1 VLFIGNISVMNKNI
15 KGVIRWL
22 SLKLEFEKYFLKNEI
37 YNMFKKMIEIIIKPI
52 NPVSVNISK

>member
-1 VLFIGNISVMNKNI
+1 MNKNI

>member
-1 VLFIGNISVMNKNI
+1 MNKNI

-52 NPVSVNISK
+52 KPVSVNISK